1 MLTLSG
7 LLSLTM
13 KTETIT
19 QRLLALPQQTIAPT
33 WAIQFALAKRSNR
46 NLRQRVGAV
55 REQLAAESGNVNSL
69 AERLGNVAPTWPTQT
84 VGLL

>member
-1 MLTLSG
+1 
-7 LLSLTM
+7 M

-19 QRLLALPQQTIAPT
+19 QRLLALPQQTIAPR

-55 REQLAAESGNVNSL
+55 REQLAAEAANVNSL